1 VIAARPAIALGAAML
16 KTIGVQRIRPNA
28 HGIPCGMFV
37 HLPATKFSLHQH
49 HLCNSDNVDY
59 MPAEPASPADR
70 ALAAGV
76 PQEVGW
82 FKFYFADERWE
93 WSTEAER
100 IHGYEPGT
108 AHPTTTLVL
117 SHKHPD
123 DLEHIAATIED
134 IRHSYE
140 PFSTRHRI
148 VTTHGEVREVIVIGE
163 RLYDNTGVV
172 VGSQGFYVDVTPN
185 GREETISRAV
195 SGIVASRAAIERVKG
210 ILMFVYRIEAE
221 HAFEILKWR
230 SQVANVK
237 VRSLAEHMITE
248 IRAWEY
254 GENLPSRSTFDQLLL
269 TVHRRMP
276 TR

>member
-1 VIAARPAIALGAAML
+1 
-16 KTIGVQRIRPNA
+16 
-28 HGIPCGMFV
+28 
-37 HLPATKFSLHQH
+37 
-49 HLCNSDNVDY
+49 
-59 MPAEPASPADR
+59 MPADPASPAER

-123 DLEHIAATIED
+123 DLEHVAATIED
-134 IRHSYE
+134 IRHNYE

-148 VTTHGEVREVIVIGE
+148 VTTHGEIREVVVIGE
-163 RLYDNTGVV
+163 RLYEDTGVV

-185 GREETISRAV
+185 SHEEMITRAVTGIAASRAV
-195 SGIVASRAAIERVKG
+195 IERVKG
-210 ILMFVYRIEAE
+210 LLMFVYRIEAE

-237 VRSLAEHMITE
+237 VRSLAEQMMTE

-254 GENLPSRSTFDQLLL
+254 GEHLPSRSTFDQLLL
-269 TVHRRMP
+269 TVHQRIS
-276 TR
+276 TS